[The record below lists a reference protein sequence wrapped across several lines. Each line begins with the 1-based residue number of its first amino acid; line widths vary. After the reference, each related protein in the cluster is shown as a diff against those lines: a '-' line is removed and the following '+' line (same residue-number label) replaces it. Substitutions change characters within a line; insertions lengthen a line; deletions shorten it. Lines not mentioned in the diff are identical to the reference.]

1 MHPPGP
7 HPDQA
12 RRRLQW
18 ASSLSFAWT
27 VAGLMAYSTEPWVDT
42 LGLGAAAAMTLI
54 ISTLL
59 SSARLIGARERAAFF
74 VFASGL
80 LALGLSGWLVDL
92 EPGPHRAALR
102 DIAIAYQPLWLQAW
116 LMLGY
121 GLLARVYRPTLGPVS
136 TRLVAL
142 AYPLVGLP
150 ALWLFAMLGG
160 ALGFGPLPTICATLV
175 LLGVA
180 TTPESEA
187 QLRLAVERLS
197 DPRVQLRGDTLPL
210 RVEICVPCPW
220 RHRAAPRRR
229 NPVLDELLGP
239 GLETVD
245 LGVLER
251 EDPGPLL
258 AVFHNFPQSRLEP
271 GTLTLVATDED
282 MAALA
287 KATQTDVTQ
296 ALRVCVDRAERLA
309 GVLESARSKTGE

>member
-1 MHPPGP
+1 
-7 HPDQA
+7 
-12 RRRLQW
+12 
-18 ASSLSFAWT
+18 
-27 VAGLMAYSTEPWVDT
+27 MAYSTEPWVDT

-54 ISTLL
+54 ISALL

-80 LALGLSGWLVDL
+80 LALGLSGWLVRL

-121 GLLARVYRPTLGPVS
+121 GLLARVHRPTLGPLS

-142 AYPLVGLP
+142 VYPFVGLP
-150 ALWLFAMLGG
+150 SLWLFATLGV
-160 ALGFGPLPTICATLV
+160 ALGFGPLPAICATLV
-175 LLGVA
+175 LIGVA

-187 QLRLAVERLS
+187 LLRLAAERVS

-210 RVEICVPCPW
+210 RVEICVPCSW

-239 GLETVD
+239 GLEAVD

-296 ALRVCVDRAERLA
+296 ALRVCVARAERLA
-309 GVLESARSKTGE
+309 GLLGREPLDLTASDPPPPRA